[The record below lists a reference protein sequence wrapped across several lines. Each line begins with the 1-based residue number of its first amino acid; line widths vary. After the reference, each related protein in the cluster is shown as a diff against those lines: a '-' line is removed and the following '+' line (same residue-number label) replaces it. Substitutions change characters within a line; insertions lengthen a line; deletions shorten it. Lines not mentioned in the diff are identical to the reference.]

1 MGRYRGG
8 KPTCEGRQSIDLA
21 YLRRRGLLE
30 VGRYTTLTW
39 SRWGEETGSIMLIA
53 QQDGV
58 RLRYQTKDREGAPVD
73 VNELVPFAYPPARFG
88 AAAGSGCVA

>member
-1 MGRYRGG
+1 MGRFRGG

-39 SRWGEETGSIMLIA
+39 SRWGEEEGSIGLIFDA
-53 QQDGV
+53 TQ
-58 RLRYQTKDREGAPVD
+58 
-73 VNELVPFAYPPARFG
+73 PPPL
-88 AAAGSGCVA
+88 